1 MRKLP
6 VVLDLE
12 TKHTFREQPDVQKL
26 GVTVVGVFD
35 YKSGTSRTYL
45 ENELPQLFTLLEGA
59 SYVIGY
65 NVKNFDLNVLQG
77 YYPGKIDHFASFDIL
92 DDIKNKIGYRLGLN
106 DVITATLGKKKT
118 GHGLLAIEYYHEGK
132 WDELKRYCLDDALLT
147 KELFD
152 FGLKTGEIFYMN
164 ERGKSS
170 IKVDWTKYMEDSGA
184 ADVPLTLP
192 F

>member
-170 IKVDWTKYMEDSGA
+170 IKVDWTKYMEDSGVS
-184 ADVPLTLP
+184 DVPLTLP